1 MLFSAGY
8 TGLFVSS
15 FLSATILPFS
25 SEGILLLLLKSDFNP
40 TLCLILAT
48 IGNSLGG
55 LTNYTIG
62 FFGNPLWLKKVGV
75 TEAKILSFET
85 KVQRYGVWL
94 AFFSWIPI
102 IGDPLS
108 IALGFFRTSFWKFTF
123 LMVLGKFIRYFFI
136 CYWFF

>member
-25 SEGILLLLLKSDFNP
+25 SEGILFLLLKSDFNP
-40 TLCLILAT
+40 FLCLVFAT

-55 LTNYTIG
+55 ITNYTIG
-62 FFGNPLWLKKVGV
+62 YFGNPLWLKKVGV

-94 AFFSWIPI
+94 AFFSWTPI

-108 IALGFFRTSFWKFTF
+108 IALGFFKTSFLKFTF

>member
-40 TLCLILAT
+40 ILCLLFAT

-62 FFGNPLWLKKVGV
+62 SFGNPLWLKKVGV

-108 IALGFFRTSFWKFTF
+108 IALGFFKTSFWKFTF

>member
-1 MLFSAGY
+1 MVFSAGY
-8 TGLFVSS
+8 IGLLISS

-25 SEGILLLLLKSDFNP
+25 SEGVLMLLLKSGFNP
-40 TLCLILAT
+40 TLCLLFAT

-62 FFGNPLWLKKVGV
+62 YFGNPLWLKKIGISEV
-75 TEAKILSFET
+75 KIRSFEL
-85 KVQRYGVWL
+85 KIQKYGVWL
-94 AFFSWIPI
+94 AFFSWIPF

-108 IALGFFRTSFWKFTF
+108 IALGFFKTGFWKFTF
-123 LMVLGKFIRYFFI
+123 LMILGKFIRYFFI